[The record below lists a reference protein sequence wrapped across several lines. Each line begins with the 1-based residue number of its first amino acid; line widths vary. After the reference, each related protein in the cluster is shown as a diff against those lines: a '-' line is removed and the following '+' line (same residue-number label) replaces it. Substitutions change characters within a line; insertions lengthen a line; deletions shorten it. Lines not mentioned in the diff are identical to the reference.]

1 MAHAVT
7 LMEMSFKNIL
17 KYKYI
22 NCQPSVLLLLFLSP
36 LSQVT
41 VQIRAIEGRALNMLD
56 FALTSNQ
63 IVLGSGET
71 SKLVPLVIVNDLI
84 PEMSESFTVELL
96 DQVTGTAKVG
106 SPRSAVITILPSDDP
121 NGVFGKFQIFFKR
134 NLEYIHDF

>member
-1 MAHAVT
+1 
-7 LMEMSFKNIL
+7 
-17 KYKYI
+17 
-22 NCQPSVLLLLFLSP
+22 
-36 LSQVT
+36 
-41 VQIRAIEGRALNMLD
+41 MLD

-106 SPRSAVITILPSDDP
+106 SARSAVITILPSDDP
-121 NGVFGKFQIFFKR
+121 NGVFGKFQFF
-134 NLEYIHDF
+134 F